1 MKTESLFQSD
11 PEDIFAKAIERVE
24 AGETIEAVL
33 ATAPEALRAEL
44 REVLLL
50 ITATH
55 HLQRAPVP
63 QPPAPRRA
71 DRKKAFLAAATQM
84 KAEAALDMPPVVT
97 PAPVA
102 KAQPV
107 RPRQTKPTRAA
118 GLATLWR
125 TFLDSFNSPNFSLAP
140 LATIIIAVYLGVFGF
155 NEAAKAAELG
165 DLTYPIKQ
173 WLGYQALSL
182 SSEEIRPDLYGDL
195 EIRLAKDVSKAQ
207 ETLSTAEA
215 TKVAIIT
222 TESFLLVK
230 GVEDD
235 YLLVGPLRVLMKYQP
250 DPNVDEY
257 VPMAMSDIPGLNS
270 QVELTF
276 QIIANEETPNEP
288 LAVQGRAL
296 KVITEGQLTFDNSQ
310 ATTPVPP
317 PPTQMHC
324 NAAKP
329 AGWEPALVNEGELL
343 TTVAE
348 RMSVDLA
355 ELITVNCLDGIDNT
369 IPAGMVMILA
379 PKPAPTSTPPPTEPD
394 LMATLT
400 VYAEKT
406 LTPPVEF
413 TATVVPTATSVMT
426 ATAVP
431 TGTVVMTAT
440 PELTGTVAV
449 TGTVEATAT
458 MTATLVPTITAIATP
473 SVTVTVTVT
482 VPLTGQP
489 TENTELKGTLTAT
502 APISGGVEPPTGTPI
517 APPLTAVSTP
527 ETPAT
532 ETPITETPT
541 PTATPTTGN
550 EGAATPSPTALLESS
565 VSPTPAATPTPRATL
580 NSTESGTSGQAVPT
594 VAGAT
599 TDDGPGALPTATA
612 TPIPQNRSPLTGG

>member
-33 ATAPEALRAEL
+33 ATTPEALRAEL

-84 KAEAALDMPPVVT
+84 KAEVALDTPPVVT

-102 KAQPV
+102 KAQSV
-107 RPRQTKPTRAA
+107 KSRQTKPTRVA
-118 GLATLWR
+118 GLATFWR
-125 TFLDSFNSPNFSLAP
+125 TFLDSFHSPNFSLAP

-155 NEAAKAAELG
+155 NTAAQAAELG

-182 SSEEIRPDLYGDL
+182 SSEEVRPALYDDL
-195 EIRLAKDVSKAQ
+195 EIRLANDVSKAQ
-207 ETLSTAEA
+207 QTLSTATA

-257 VPMAMSDIPGLNS
+257 VPMAMSDIPGVNS

-310 ATTPVPP
+310 ATTPVSP
-317 PPTQMHC
+317 PPTPIHC

-329 AGWEPALVNEGELL
+329 AGWEPALVKEGELL
-343 TTVAE
+343 TMVAE

-355 ELITVNCLDGIDNT
+355 ELITVNCLDGIGNT
-369 IPAGMVMILA
+369 VPAGMVMILA
-379 PKPAPTSTPPPTEPD
+379 PKPVLTSTPTPAEPD
-394 LMATLT
+394 LMVTLT

-406 LTPPVEF
+406 LTPSVEL
-413 TATVVPTATSVMT
+413 TATVVPTATAVMT

-431 TGTVVMTAT
+431 TGTAVITTT
-440 PELTGTVAV
+440 PEITETVAV
-449 TGTVEATAT
+449 TGTPEATAT
-458 MTATLVPTITAIATP
+458 MTVTLVPTTTAIASP
-473 SVTVTVTVT
+473 SATVTVT
-482 VPLTGQP
+482 LTGEP

-527 ETPAT
+527 ETPTT
-532 ETPITETPT
+532 EMPITETPT
-541 PTATPTTGN
+541 PAATPTTGN
-550 EGAATPSPTALLESS
+550 EGTTTPSPIPNVESS
-565 VSPTPAATPTPRATL
+565 TSPTPVLTPTPLATL
-580 NSTESGTSGQAVPT
+580 TSTGSGTGGQAVPT
-594 VAGAT
+594 VAGNAT
-599 TDDGPGALPTATA
+599 TDGPVALPTATA
-612 TPIPQNRSPLTGG
+612 TPIPQNRSPLTSG

>member
-11 PEDIFAKAIERVE
+11 PEDIFAQAIERVE
-24 AGETIEAVL
+24 AGEAIEAVL
-33 ATAPEALRAEL
+33 ATAPEAIRAEL

-84 KAEAALDMPPVVT
+84 KAEAALETPPVVT
-97 PAPVA
+97 PVPVT
-102 KAQPV
+102 KAQAV
-107 RPRQTKPTRAA
+107 KPRQPQPTRVAR
-118 GLATLWR
+118 LATFWR
-125 TFLDSFNSPNFSLAP
+125 NFLDSFHSPNFSLAP

-155 NEAAKAAELG
+155 NEAAQAAELG

-182 SSEEIRPDLYGDL
+182 SSDEVRPDLYDDL
-195 EIRLAKDVSKAQ
+195 ETRLAKDVSKAQ
-207 ETLSTAEA
+207 EMLS
-215 TKVAIIT
+215 TKVAIIS

-257 VPMAMSDIPGLNS
+257 VPMAMSDIPSVNS

-276 QIIANEETPNEP
+276 QVIANEETPNEP

-310 ATTPVPP
+310 ATKPVPP
-317 PPTQMHC
+317 PPTPIQC
-324 NAAKP
+324 NAATP
-329 AGWEPALVNEGELL
+329 VGWEPALVEEGELL

-348 RMSVDLA
+348 RLNVA
-355 ELITVNCLDGIDNT
+355 ITELITVNCLDGIGDT
-369 IPAGMVMILA
+369 IPTGRVMILA
-379 PKPAPTSTPPPTEPD
+379 PKPVPTSTPTPDEPD
-394 LMATLT
+394 LIVTLT

-406 LTPPVEF
+406 LTPSVEF
-413 TATVVPTATSVMT
+413 TATVVPTHTVMTTTTVVMT

-431 TGTVVMTAT
+431 TGTVAITST
-440 PELTGTVAV
+440 PEITGTVAV
-449 TGTVEATAT
+449 TGTPEATET
-458 MTATLVPTITAIATP
+458 ITATLVPTTTVLITP
-473 SVTVTVTVT
+473 SPTVTVT
-482 VPLTGQP
+482 LTGQP

-517 APPLTAVSTP
+517 APPVTAVSTP
-527 ETPAT
+527 ETPN
-532 ETPITETPT
+532 PETPT
-541 PTATPTTGN
+541 PAETATAEN
-550 EGAATPSPTALLESS
+550 EGTATPSPTLVLESTVLPPS
-565 VSPTPAATPTPRATL
+565 TVTPIPPATL
-580 NSTESGTSGQAVPT
+580 SSSGSGTSGQAVPT
-594 VAGAT
+594 VDGDAT
-599 TDDGPGALPTATA
+599 TDGPAPLPTATA
-612 TPIPQNRSPLTGG
+612 TPVPQNRSPLTGG